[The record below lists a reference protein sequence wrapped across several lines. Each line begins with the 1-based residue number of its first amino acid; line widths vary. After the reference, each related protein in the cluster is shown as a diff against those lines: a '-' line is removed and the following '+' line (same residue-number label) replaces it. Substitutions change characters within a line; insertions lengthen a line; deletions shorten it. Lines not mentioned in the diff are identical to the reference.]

1 MPMPMLRH
9 RSIGTKLVV
18 VIMSTTAVA
27 LLVACAGLLVY
38 DQYSARRSSTERLTT
53 IGDVVA
59 AHSAAA
65 LAFADDQAAGE
76 TLRSLHTVPDVTLA
90 CLTRPDGTELAR
102 YERVSA
108 GQRCPAGADRI
119 DTEAG
124 RIVLVRPVHMRDR
137 RAGTLAIEVSLDSVA
152 ARLRHSLWMVAALF
166 VVAGSIAF
174 LLSRRLQRV
183 IAQPIHDLA
192 RTAQQVSTERA
203 YDLRATRHG
212 NDELG
217 QLVDRFNDMLAE
229 IEARDAQLRGHR
241 DRLEAAVADRTA
253 ELLGV
258 NKALTEARDRAEA
271 GSRAKSEFLANMS
284 HELRTPMNGV
294 LGMTELVLLTPLSP
308 DQRESVTT
316 AYNSA
321 ASLLDLLND
330 ILDFSKIEAGK
341 LELDATPF
349 ALRPLLESTLAVIRL
364 TAAGKGLRL
373 ALDVGADVPPVVVG
387 DAGRLRQVLV
397 NLLGNAVKFTEQGE
411 VRVSVSA
418 ERRAGGRV
426 ALRLGVRDTG
436 IGIAADKQERI
447 FGAFIQA
454 DGSTTRKFGGTGLG
468 LAISN
473 RLVALMG
480 GRIAVESAPGAGS
493 LFHFTVDLGVHDGP
507 VHDEET
513 SAVTTP
519 RVVATARPGLRVLL
533 AEDNAVN
540 QRVAQR
546 FLERL
551 GHTVTVANDGRE
563 AVECWRGQ
571 PFDLVLMDVQMPE
584 MDGFEA
590 VAAIRAAERASG
602 LRTPVV
608 ALTAHAMSGDRER
621 CLAAGMDGYLTKP
634 VRLAQLVAAI
644 DDVLPLAA

>member
-1 MPMPMLRH
+1 MMRLLRH
-9 RSIGTKLVV
+9 RSIGTKLVL

-38 DQYSARRSSTERLTT
+38 DQYSARRSSAERLTT

-65 LAFADDQAAGE
+65 LAFGDDQAGGE
-76 TLRSLHTVPDVTLA
+76 TLRSLHAVPDVTLA
-90 CLTRPDGTELAR
+90 CLRLPDGAELAR
-102 YERVSA
+102 YERAST
-108 GQRCPAGADRI
+108 GRTCPGGADRI
-119 DTEAG
+119 DIEAG
-124 RIVLVRPVHMRDR
+124 RVVLVRPVHLRSK
-137 RAGTLAIEVSLDSVA
+137 RAGTLAIEVSLDPVME
-152 ARLRHSLWMVAALF
+152 RLRDGLSLVAALF
-166 VVAGSIAF
+166 VLAGSIAF

-183 IAQPIHDLA
+183 IAEPIRDLA
-192 RTAQQVSTERA
+192 RTAQQVSAERA

-212 NDELG
+212 DDELG
-217 QLVDRFNDMLAE
+217 QLVDRFNDMLEE
-229 IEARDAQLRGHR
+229 IEARDSQLRSHR
-241 DRLEAAVADRTA
+241 DRLESAVADRTA

-258 NKALTEARDRAEA
+258 NRALTEARDRAEA
-271 GSRAKSEFLANMS
+271 ANRAKSEFLANMS

-308 DQRESVTT
+308 DQRDSVTT

-341 LELDATPF
+341 LELDAAPF
-349 ALRPLLESTLAVIRL
+349 AVRPLLDSTLAVVRL
-364 TAAGKGLRL
+364 TAERKGLGL
-373 ALDVGADVPPVVVG
+373 ALDVDPQVPAGLVG

-397 NLLGNAVKFTEQGE
+397 NLLGNAVKFTDRGE
-411 VRVSVSA
+411 VRISV
-418 ERRAGGRV
+418 ETVRRTADRI
-426 ALRLGVRDTG
+426 ALRFGVHDTG
-436 IGIAADKQERI
+436 IGIPADKQDRI

-454 DGSTTRKFGGTGLG
+454 DGSTTRRFGGTGLG

-473 RLVALMG
+473 RLVGLMG
-480 GRIAVESAPGAGS
+480 GRIEVESTPGAGS
-493 LFHFTVDLGVHDGP
+493 RFHFVIEVGIHAGVL
-507 VHDEET
+507 HDEGAST
-513 SAVTTP
+513 ASGPRPVATP
-519 RVVATARPGLRVLL
+519 RSGLRVLL
-533 AEDNAVN
+533 AEDNKVN

-551 GHTVTVANDGRE
+551 GHQVTVANDGRE
-563 AVECWRGQ
+563 AVDQWQRQ
-571 PFDLVLMDVQMPE
+571 TFDLVLMDVQMPE

-590 VAAIRAAERASG
+590 VAAIREAERERTT
-602 LRTPVV
+602 RTPVL

-634 VRLAQLVAAI
+634 VKLAQLVAAI
-644 DDVLPLAA
+644 DEVLPTIAA

>member
-1 MPMPMLRH
+1 MRLLQH
-9 RSIGTKLVV
+9 RSIGTKLVL

-27 LLVACAGLLVY
+27 LLVACTGLLVY
-38 DQYSARRSSTERLTT
+38 DQYSARRSSGERLTT
-53 IGDVVA
+53 VGDVVA
-59 AHSAAA
+59 AHSVAA
-65 LAFADDQAAGE
+65 LAFGDEQAAGE
-76 TLRSLHTVPDVTLA
+76 TLQSLHAVPDVTLA
-90 CLTRPDGTELAR
+90 CLRLPDGSEMAR
-102 YERVSA
+102 YERTSS
-108 GQRCPAGADRI
+108 GQACPSGGDRI
-119 DTEAG
+119 ATETG
-124 RIVLVRPVHMRDR
+124 RVVLVRPVQMRAR
-137 RAGTLAIEVSLDSVA
+137 RVGTLAIEVSLEPVT
-152 ARLRHSLWMVAALF
+152 ARLRNGLALVAALF
-166 VVAGSIAF
+166 VLAGSIAF

-192 RTAQQVSTERA
+192 RTAQQVSAERA
-203 YDLRATRHG
+203 YNLRATRHG
-212 NDELG
+212 DDELG

-229 IEARDAQLRGHR
+229 IEARDAQLRGPR
-241 DRLEAAVADRTA
+241 DRLESAVADRTA

-258 NKALTEARDRAEA
+258 NRDLTEARDRAEA
-271 GSRAKSEFLANMS
+271 ASRAKSEFLANMS

-308 DQRESVTT
+308 DQRENVTT

-341 LELDATPF
+341 LELDASPF
-349 ALRPLLESTLAVIRL
+349 ELRPLLESTLAVVRL
-364 TAAGKGLRL
+364 TGERKGLRL
-373 ALDVGADVPPVVVG
+373 VLDVDPQVPAAVTG

-411 VRVSVSA
+411 VRLSVA
-418 ERRAGGRV
+418 ATGPIGERI
-426 ALRLGVRDTG
+426 ALRVGVRDTG
-436 IGIAADKQERI
+436 IGIAPDKQDRI

-480 GRIAVESAPGAGS
+480 GSIAVESAVGQGS
-493 LFHFTVDLGVHDGP
+493 LFHFTIELGVHAG
-507 VHDEET
+507 VLHDDEAAPT
-513 SAVTTP
+513 AP
-519 RVVATARPGLRVLL
+519 RAVATARTGLHVLL
-533 AEDNAVN
+533 AEDNKVN
-540 QRVAQR
+540 QRVAAR

-551 GHTVTVANDGRE
+551 GHRVTLANDGRE
-563 AVECWRGQ
+563 AVDQWQREV
-571 PFDLVLMDVQMPE
+571 FDLVLMDVQMPE

-590 VAAIRAAERASG
+590 VAAIRDAERTLG
-602 LRTPVV
+602 RRTPVV

-634 VRLAQLVAAI
+634 VKLAQLVAAI
-644 DDVLPLAA
+644 DDAVPVAA

>member
-1 MPMPMLRH
+1 MGLLSH
-9 RSIGTKLVV
+9 RSIGTKLVI

-38 DQYSARRSSTERLTT
+38 DQYSARRSSAERLATV
-53 IGDVVA
+53 GDVVA

-65 LAFADDQAAGE
+65 LAFGDEQAAGE
-76 TLRSLHTVPDVTLA
+76 TLHSLHAVPDVTLA
-90 CLTRPDGTELAR
+90 CLRLPDGSELAR
-102 YERVSA
+102 YERTAS
-108 GQRCPAGADRI
+108 GHPCPSGPDRI
-119 DTEAG
+119 DTAG
-124 RIVLVRPVHMRDR
+124 GQVVLVRPVLMRSS
-137 RAGTLAIEVSLDSVA
+137 RAGTLAIEVSLEPVR
-152 ARLRHSLWMVAALF
+152 ARLRDGLGLVAALF
-166 VVAGSIAF
+166 VLAGSVAF
-174 LLSRRLQRV
+174 LLSRRLQHV
-183 IAQPIHDLA
+183 IAAPILDLA
-192 RTAQQVSTERA
+192 RTAQRVSADRA

-229 IEARDAQLRGHR
+229 IEARDAQLRSHR
-241 DRLEAAVADRTA
+241 DRLESAVADRTA

-258 NKALTEARDRAEA
+258 NRDLTEARDRAEA
-271 GSRAKSEFLANMS
+271 ASRAKSEFLANMS

-294 LGMTELVLLTPLSP
+294 LGMTELVLMTPLSA

-341 LELDATPF
+341 LELDASPF
-349 ALRPLLESTLAVIRL
+349 ELRPLLESTLAVVRL
-364 TAAGKGLRL
+364 TAERKGLRL
-373 ALDVGADVPPVVVG
+373 GLDVDAAVPGAVVG

-397 NLLGNAVKFTEQGE
+397 NLLGNAVKFTEHGD
-411 VRVSVSA
+411 VRVSVQPVGP
-418 ERRAGGRV
+418 AGDRL
-426 ALRLGVRDTG
+426 ALRFGVRDTG
-436 IGIAADKQERI
+436 IGIPLDKQDRI

-480 GRIAVESAPGAGS
+480 GRIEVESAPGLGS
-493 LFHFTVDLGVHDGP
+493 LFHFTVPLGVHAGDL
-507 VHDEET
+507 HEEAAVRPRAV
-513 SAVTTP
+513 SAS
-519 RVVATARPGLRVLL
+519 RPGLRVLL
-533 AEDNAVN
+533 AEDNKVN

-551 GHTVTVANDGRE
+551 GHTVALANDGRE
-563 AVECWRGQ
+563 AVEQWQQQ

-590 VAAIRAAERASG
+590 VAAIRDAERSRG
-602 LRTPVV
+602 SRTPVI

-634 VRLAQLVAAI
+634 VKLAQLVAAI
-644 DDVLPLAA
+644 DDVVPVAA